1 MGANQIQYRCINQQT
16 VSLPPWPCAT
26 VPPLSTPLALTAVT
40 TQPFQCAGWTSGFGC
55 ESRTD
60 RCSEKYYDSQYEYR
74 HVVLPP
80 EVAQHLPKGRL
91 LSEPEW
97 RALGVQQSRG

>member
-1 MGANQIQYRCINQQT
+1 MPDGSQEPRSELHT
-16 VSLPPWPCAT
+16 H
-26 VPPLSTPLALTAVT
+26 
-40 TQPFQCAGWTSGFGC
+40 
-55 ESRTD
+55 

>member
-1 MGANQIQYRCINQQT
+1 MLN
-16 VSLPPWPCAT
+16 
-26 VPPLSTPLALTAVT
+26 
-40 TQPFQCAGWTSGFGC
+40 
-55 ESRTD
+55 

-97 RALGVQQSRG
+97 RALGVQQSRGCGIARSHRACGRELTHDYTSPTPQLSST